1 MNCMFVAIGTVFFEL
16 NSIGLCTLVFRRCVI
31 PTFTIYTSED
41 DIFPHE
47 SLYFIVSAVP
57 GLCGVSRPRLTPPPT
72 TYLPCQPRTA
82 DTTTYHLPIVS
93 AEDG

>member
-1 MNCMFVAIGTVFFEL
+1 MNCMFVAIGTVFFEF

-57 GLCGVSRPRLTPPPT
+57 G
-72 TYLPCQPRTA
+72 
-82 DTTTYHLPIVS
+82 
-93 AEDG
+93 